1 MKINKVQI
9 HQEKVLIYIFEEEL
23 TEIILKHVCEKSN
36 FRLCPGTLKK
46 VYFNKKD
53 RGVDGFKTEVS
64 IELIN
69 EILPLMETA
78 GNPLPVEY

>member
-9 HQEKVLIYIFEEEL
+9 HQEKVSTYISEEEL
-23 TEIILKHVCEKSN
+23 TELIIKHVCEKSN

-46 VYFNKKD
+46 VSFNKEN
-53 RGVDGFKTEVS
+53 RGVDGFKTEVR

-69 EILPLMETA
+69 EILPLMEKA

>member
-1 MKINKVQI
+1 MKIDKVQI
-9 HQEKVLIYIFEEEL
+9 HQEKVSTYIYEEEL
-23 TEIILKHVCEKSN
+23 TELILKHVCEKSN

-46 VYFNKKD
+46 VSFNKEN
-53 RGVDGFKTEVS
+53 RGVDGFKTEVR

-69 EILPLMETA
+69 EILPLMEKA

>member
-9 HQEKVLIYIFEEEL
+9 HQEKVSTYISEEEL
-23 TEIILKHVCEKSN
+23 TELIIKKENKKSN

-46 VYFNKKD
+46 VSFNKED
-53 RGVDGFKTEVS
+53 RGVDGFKTEVR

-69 EILPLMETA
+69 EILPLMEKE

>member
-9 HQEKVLIYIFEEEL
+9 HQEKVSTYISEEEL
-23 TEIILKHVCEKSN
+23 TELIIKHVCEKSN
-36 FRLCPGTLKK
+36 FRLCPRTLKK

-53 RGVDGFKTEVS
+53 HGVDGFKTEVS

-69 EILPLMETA
+69 EILPLMEKE

>member
-9 HQEKVLIYIFEEEL
+9 HQEKVSTYISEEEL

-46 VYFNKKD
+46 VYFNKVEW
-53 RGVDGFKTEVS
+53 RDGFKTEVR

-69 EILPLMETA
+69 EILPLMKNDS
-78 GNPLPVEY
+78 NPLPVEY

>member
-9 HQEKVLIYIFEEEL
+9 HQEKVSTYISEEEL
-23 TEIILKHVCEKSN
+23 TELILKHVCEKSN

-46 VYFNKKD
+46 VSFNKEN
-53 RGVDGFKTEVS
+53 RGVDGFKTEVR

-69 EILPLMETA
+69 EILPLMEKA

>member
-9 HQEKVLIYIFEEEL
+9 HQEKVSTYIFEEEL
-23 TEIILKHVCEKSN
+23 TELILKHVCEKSN
-36 FRLCPGTLKK
+36 FRLCPETLQK
-46 VYFNKKD
+46 VSFNKKD
-53 RGVDGFKTEVS
+53 RGIDGFKTEVS

-69 EILPLMETA
+69 EILPLMEKE

>member
-9 HQEKVLIYIFEEEL
+9 HQEKVSTYISEEEL

-46 VYFNKKD
+46 VYFNK
-53 RGVDGFKTEVS
+53 VEWLDGFKTEVH

-69 EILPLMETA
+69 EILPLMKNDS
-78 GNPLPVEY
+78 NPLPVEY

>member
-1 MKINKVQI
+1 MKIDKVQI
-9 HQEKVLIYIFEEEL
+9 HQEKVSTYISEEEL
-23 TEIILKHVCEKSN
+23 TELIIKHVCEKSN

-46 VYFNKKD
+46 VSFNKVD
-53 RGVDGFKTEVS
+53 RGIDDFKTEVH

-69 EILPLMETA
+69 EILPLMKNE

>member
-9 HQEKVLIYIFEEEL
+9 HQEKVSTYISEEEL
-23 TEIILKHVCEKSN
+23 TELIIKHVCEKSN

-53 RGVDGFKTEVS
+53 RGIDGFKTEVS

-69 EILPLMETA
+69 EILPLMEKE